1 MYCRYLPIIDQ
12 DMDDIDFVKKYH
24 PDAVGTFNNLNN
36 NIKLSM
42 TFNNAVLSDAFRQ
55 NMQSF
60 SECYVVSL
68 FDTADRKG
76 YKLSIKQPPYKI
88 AYMSGTNDVNVLWVG
103 HEIEMVELSPD
114 ELVGVIKRIEDLMK
128 LCQCIRGDAV

>member
-1 MYCRYLPIIDQ
+1 MYCRYLPITDQ
-12 DMDDIDFVKKYH
+12 DMDDIDFIKTYH
-24 PDAVGTFNNLNN
+24 PNSVGTFNNLNN

-42 TFNNAVLSDAFRQ
+42 TFNNVVLSDRFRQ

-60 SECYVVSL
+60 TECYVVSL

-76 YKLSIKQPPYKI
+76 YKLNIKQPPYKI

-103 HEIEMVELSPD
+103 HEIEMIELSPD
-114 ELVGVIKRIEDLMK
+114 EVVDVIKRIENLMK
-128 LCQCIRGDAV
+128 QCQCVRGDAV

>member
-1 MYCRYLPIIDQ
+1 MYCRYLPITDQ
-12 DMDDIDFVKKYH
+12 DMDDIDFIKKYH
-24 PDAVGTFNNLNN
+24 PNSVGTFNNLNN

-42 TFNNAVLSDAFRQ
+42 TFNNVVLSDAFRQ

-68 FDTADRKG
+68 FDSADRKG
-76 YKLSIKQPPYKI
+76 YKLTIKQPPYKI

-103 HEIEMVELSPD
+103 HEIEMIELSPD
-114 ELVGVIKRIEDLMK
+114 EVVDVIKRIEALMK
-128 LCQCIRGDAV
+128 LGQSVKLDAV